1 MDIKGFAQMAIH
13 SAHAAALLVLDERV
27 GRHRDDGHRT
37 RVVAVERAN
46 DAGRLVA
53 VHLGHL
59 DVHEDQVDGARVCFA
74 QNKLFDKYADMDDV
88 TSVYISKKMFQMMP
102 VMETAGLNLANLKGK
117 IESLQI
123 LTTQKADLRERMR
136 GELKALIGKD
146 HEELMRV
153 KDGKTKANFYVK
165 QQGELI
171 QELIMIADM
180 DDGGFSVMQLLGRF
194 TLQDV
199 QEITSEINK

>member
-1 MDIKGFAQMAIH
+1 M
-13 SAHAAALLVLDERV
+13 LLD
-27 GRHRDDGHRT
+27 T
-37 RVVAVERAN
+37 I
-46 DAGRLVA
+46 
-53 VHLGHL
+53 
-59 DVHEDQVDGARVCFA
+59 
-74 QNKLFDKYADMDDV
+74 Y
-88 TSVYISKKMFQMMP
+88 
-102 VMETAGLNLANLKGK
+102 
-117 IESLQI
+117 
-123 LTTQKADLRERMR
+123 DLRETI
-136 GELKALIGKD
+136 EKLSLIHILIGKD

-180 DDGGFSVMQLLGRF
+180 DDGSFSVMQLLGRF

>member
-1 MDIKGFAQMAIH
+1 MRLKYLYTI
-13 SAHAAALLVLDERV
+13 LLLCCV
-27 GRHRDDGHRT
+27 
-37 RVVAVERAN
+37 N
-46 DAGRLVA
+46 I
-53 VHLGHL
+53 
-59 DVHEDQVDGARVCFA
+59 CFA
-74 QNKLFDKYADMDDV
+74 QNKLFDKYAD
-88 TSVYISKKMFQMMP
+88 ISKKMFQMMP

-136 GELKALIGKD
+136 GEFKALIGKD

>member
-1 MDIKGFAQMAIH
+1 MRLKYLYTI
-13 SAHAAALLVLDERV
+13 LLLCCV
-27 GRHRDDGHRT
+27 
-37 RVVAVERAN
+37 N
-46 DAGRLVA
+46 I
-53 VHLGHL
+53 
-59 DVHEDQVDGARVCFA
+59 CFA

-136 GELKALIGKD
+136 GELK
-146 HEELMRV
+146 
-153 KDGKTKANFYVK
+153 DGKTKANFYVK

>member
-1 MDIKGFAQMAIH
+1 MRLKQLYTI
-13 SAHAAALLVLDERV
+13 LLLCCV
-27 GRHRDDGHRT
+27 
-37 RVVAVERAN
+37 N
-46 DAGRLVA
+46 I
-53 VHLGHL
+53 
-59 DVHEDQVDGARVCFA
+59 CFA

-136 GELKALIGKD
+136 GEFKALIGKD

-153 KDGKTKANFYVK
+153 KDGKTKANFCVK

-180 DDGGFSVMQLLGRF
+180 DDGSFSVMQLLGRF

>member
-1 MDIKGFAQMAIH
+1 MRLKQLYTI
-13 SAHAAALLVLDERV
+13 LLLCCV
-27 GRHRDDGHRT
+27 
-37 RVVAVERAN
+37 N
-46 DAGRLVA
+46 I
-53 VHLGHL
+53 
-59 DVHEDQVDGARVCFA
+59 CFA

-102 VMETAGLNLANLKGK
+102 VMETDGLNLANLKGK

-136 GELKALIGKD
+136 GE
-146 HEELMRV
+146 
-153 KDGKTKANFYVK
+153 

>member
-1 MDIKGFAQMAIH
+1 MRLKQLYTI
-13 SAHAAALLVLDERV
+13 LLLCCV
-27 GRHRDDGHRT
+27 
-37 RVVAVERAN
+37 N
-46 DAGRLVA
+46 I
-53 VHLGHL
+53 
-59 DVHEDQVDGARVCFA
+59 CFA
-74 QNKLFDKYADMDDV
+74 QNNLFDKYADMDDV

-117 IESLQI
+117 I

-136 GELKALIGKD
+136 GEFKALIGKD

-180 DDGGFSVMQLLGRF
+180 DDGSFSVMQLLGRF

>member
-1 MDIKGFAQMAIH
+1 MRLKQLYTI
-13 SAHAAALLVLDERV
+13 LLLCCV
-27 GRHRDDGHRT
+27 
-37 RVVAVERAN
+37 N
-46 DAGRLVA
+46 I
-53 VHLGHL
+53 
-59 DVHEDQVDGARVCFA
+59 CFA

-136 GELKALIGKD
+136 GEFKALIGKD

-153 KDGKTKANFYVK
+153 KDGKTKDNFYVK

-180 DDGGFSVMQLLGRF
+180 DDGSFSVMQLLGRF

>member
-1 MDIKGFAQMAIH
+1 MRLKQLYTI
-13 SAHAAALLVLDERV
+13 LLLCCV
-27 GRHRDDGHRT
+27 
-37 RVVAVERAN
+37 N
-46 DAGRLVA
+46 I
-53 VHLGHL
+53 
-59 DVHEDQVDGARVCFA
+59 CFA

-136 GELKALIGKD
+136 GEFK
-146 HEELMRV
+146 
-153 KDGKTKANFYVK
+153 
-165 QQGELI
+165 
-171 QELIMIADM
+171 ADM
-180 DDGGFSVMQLLGRF
+180 DDGSFSVMQLLGRF

>member
-1 MDIKGFAQMAIH
+1 MRLKQLYTI
-13 SAHAAALLVLDERV
+13 LLLCCV
-27 GRHRDDGHRT
+27 
-37 RVVAVERAN
+37 N
-46 DAGRLVA
+46 I
-53 VHLGHL
+53 
-59 DVHEDQVDGARVCFA
+59 CFA

-117 IESLQI
+117 MESLQI

-136 GELKALIGKD
+136 GEFKALIGKD

>member
-1 MDIKGFAQMAIH
+1 MRLKQLYTI
-13 SAHAAALLVLDERV
+13 LLLCCV
-27 GRHRDDGHRT
+27 
-37 RVVAVERAN
+37 N
-46 DAGRLVA
+46 I
-53 VHLGHL
+53 
-59 DVHEDQVDGARVCFA
+59 CFA

-136 GELKALIGKD
+136 GEFKALIGKD

-165 QQGELI
+165 QQGEL
-171 QELIMIADM
+171 DRK
-180 DDGGFSVMQLLGRF
+180 GS
-194 TLQDV
+194 
-199 QEITSEINK
+199 

>member
-1 MDIKGFAQMAIH
+1 MRLKQLYTI
-13 SAHAAALLVLDERV
+13 LLLCCV
-27 GRHRDDGHRT
+27 
-37 RVVAVERAN
+37 N
-46 DAGRLVA
+46 I
-53 VHLGHL
+53 
-59 DVHEDQVDGARVCFA
+59 CFA

-136 GELKALIGKD
+136 GEFKALIGKD

-153 KDGKTKANFYVK
+153 KDGKTKANFNVK

-180 DDGGFSVMQLLGRF
+180 DDGSFSVMQLLGRF

>member
-1 MDIKGFAQMAIH
+1 MRLKYLYTI
-13 SAHAAALLVLDERV
+13 LLLCCV
-27 GRHRDDGHRT
+27 
-37 RVVAVERAN
+37 N
-46 DAGRLVA
+46 I
-53 VHLGHL
+53 
-59 DVHEDQVDGARVCFA
+59 CFA

-123 LTTQKADLRERMR
+123 LT
-136 GELKALIGKD
+136 
-146 HEELMRV
+146 RV

>member
-1 MDIKGFAQMAIH
+1 MRLKYLYTI
-13 SAHAAALLVLDERV
+13 LLLCCV
-27 GRHRDDGHRT
+27 
-37 RVVAVERAN
+37 N
-46 DAGRLVA
+46 I
-53 VHLGHL
+53 
-59 DVHEDQVDGARVCFA
+59 CFA

-123 LTTQKADLRERMR
+123 LSLQILTTQKADLRERMR
-136 GELKALIGKD
+136 GEFKALIGKD

>member
-1 MDIKGFAQMAIH
+1 MRIWTM
-13 SAHAAALLVLDERV
+13 LLPYISPKDVSD
-27 GRHRDDGHRT
+27 
-37 RVVAVERAN
+37 
-46 DAGRLVA
+46 DAGHGNRRTQPCQP
-53 VHLGHL
+53 
-59 DVHEDQVDGARVCFA
+59 ERE
-74 QNKLFDKYADMDDV
+74 NR
-88 TSVYISKKMFQMMP
+88 IP
-102 VMETAGLNLANLKGK
+102 AN
-117 IESLQI
+117 
-123 LTTQKADLRERMR
+123 THHPKADLRERMR
-136 GELKALIGKD
+136 GEFKALIGKD

-180 DDGGFSVMQLLGRF
+180 DDGSFSVMQLLGRF

>member
-1 MDIKGFAQMAIH
+1 MRLKYLYTI
-13 SAHAAALLVLDERV
+13 LLLCCV
-27 GRHRDDGHRT
+27 
-37 RVVAVERAN
+37 N
-46 DAGRLVA
+46 I
-53 VHLGHL
+53 
-59 DVHEDQVDGARVCFA
+59 CFA

-136 GELKALIGKD
+136 GEFKALIGKD

-180 DDGGFSVMQLLGRF
+180 DQNFAHFIGTSWYFLKTKYMIVPIPSRLVAH
-194 TLQDV
+194 TLPP
-199 QEITSEINK
+199 

>member
-1 MDIKGFAQMAIH
+1 MRLKYLYTI
-13 SAHAAALLVLDERV
+13 LLLCCV
-27 GRHRDDGHRT
+27 
-37 RVVAVERAN
+37 N
-46 DAGRLVA
+46 I
-53 VHLGHL
+53 
-59 DVHEDQVDGARVCFA
+59 CFA

-136 GELKALIGKD
+136 GEFKALIGKD

-153 KDGKTKANFYVK
+153 KDGKTKAN
-165 QQGELI
+165 
-171 QELIMIADM
+171 
-180 DDGGFSVMQLLGRF
+180 S
-194 TLQDV
+194 
-199 QEITSEINK
+199 TSSNKEN

>member
-1 MDIKGFAQMAIH
+1 MIVTAVIPVDKRKSKVFLEEGFAF
-13 SAHAAALLVLDERV
+13 VLYR
-27 GRHRDDGHRT
+27 GK
-37 RVVAVERAN
+37 VERF
-46 DAGRLVA
+46 GIEEGKELEEA
-53 VHLGHL
+53 VY
-59 DVHEDQVDGARVCFA
+59 R
-74 QNKLFDKYADMDDV
+74 
-88 TSVYISKKMFQMMP
+88 
-102 VMETAGLNLANLKGK
+102 
-117 IESLQI
+117 
-123 LTTQKADLRERMR
+123 TTQKADLRERMR
-136 GELKALIGKD
+136 GEFKALIGKD

-180 DDGGFSVMQLLGRF
+180 DDGSFSVMQLLGRF

>member
-1 MDIKGFAQMAIH
+1 MGAWIETINNIGDTVLKKSHPVWVRGLKQACRDG
-13 SAHAAALLVLDERV
+13 LLPACVVAPRV
-27 GRHRDDGHRT
+27 GAWIET
-37 RVVAVERAN
+37 LLLCCVN
-46 DAGRLVA
+46 I
-53 VHLGHL
+53 
-59 DVHEDQVDGARVCFA
+59 CFA

-136 GELKALIGKD
+136 GEFKALIGKD

-180 DDGGFSVMQLLGRF
+180 DDGSFSVMQLLGRF